1 MIHILYRHTS
11 NASGLGK
18 SRPHWF
24 SYENS
29 LNSILKSVEGDSNVT
44 FHLMYDGEYTGSD
57 NRINH
62 VVNFKGGSDWA
73 SYVYTWN
80 YAKDLNLEDNDL
92 VYLAENDYAF
102 VPGWSYKLQELFNT
116 YDDLDYVTLYDHP
129 DFYNPYHYPGLTTV
143 IFPAKTQ
150 HWKTVP
156 SSTGSVIMNKK
167 VLHEDFDVHVSNPSD
182 RGRFEHLSATKGR
195 SVLAPIPSLST
206 HCEIEWLAPVINWE
220 TISKNI

>member
-57 NRINH
+57 SRINH

-80 YAKDLNLEDNDL
+80 YAKDLNLEDND
-92 VYLAENDYAF
+92 Y
-102 VPGWSYKLQELFNT
+102 
-116 YDDLDYVTLYDHP
+116 
-129 DFYNPYHYPGLTTV
+129 
-143 IFPAKTQ
+143 
-150 HWKTVP
+150 
-156 SSTGSVIMNKK
+156 
-167 VLHEDFDVHVSNPSD
+167 
-182 RGRFEHLSATKGR
+182 
-195 SVLAPIPSLST
+195 
-206 HCEIEWLAPVINWE
+206 
-220 TISKNI
+220 